1 MTDILF
7 VHNNFPG
14 QYRLLASRLAGSGEF
29 RVAAIGSATATEV
42 PGVLLQ
48 RYQSPDASA
57 DDIHCFARRFEGECR
72 RTEQVFYAASA
83 LKATGIRPK
92 LIFAHPGWGETL
104 ALKHAFPDAKMC
116 LYAEFYYRTEGA
128 DVGFDTEFPNFGADG
143 RLRISLRNAATLLSL
158 VDSHM
163 AVAPTHWQKSS
174 LSSGIPSEDRGDPR
188 WG

>member
-116 LYAEFYYRTEGA
+116 LYAEFHDRPKAPMSASTRSFPTSGRTAGC
-128 DVGFDTEFPNFGADG
+128 GFRCGMQPLFCLWLTATWPSRRHIG
-143 RLRISLRNAATLLSL
+143 RRVLFLRNTIRRS
-158 VDSHM
+158 
-163 AVAPTHWQKSS
+163 
-174 LSSGIPSEDRGDPR
+174 R
-188 WG
+188 